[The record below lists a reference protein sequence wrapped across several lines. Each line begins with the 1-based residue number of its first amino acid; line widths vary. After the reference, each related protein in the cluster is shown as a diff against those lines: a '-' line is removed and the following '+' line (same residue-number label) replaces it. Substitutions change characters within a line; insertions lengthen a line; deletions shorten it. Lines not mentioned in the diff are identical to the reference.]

1 LRWIAI
7 FGFPAAAALVVL
19 AEPLIATIFFRGAM
33 TAMDVSMSSL
43 ALKAYAAGLLGH
55 MAVKILAPGFFARQD
70 MKTPVRIGVIALLSN
85 MVLNLAFIWWL
96 GHIGLALATSASAFI
111 NAFLL
116 WKRLREY
123 GIYQPQVGWVMFL
136 AKITTATGVM
146 VFGLVNIAPEI
157 YGWLSAGILEKAS
170 WLIGLCIG
178 GAMTY
183 FLVLWSLGFRVADL
197 RIARS

>member
-1 LRWIAI
+1 
-7 FGFPAAAALVVL
+7 LVVL
-19 AEPLIATIFFRGAM
+19 AEPLIETIFFRGAM
-33 TAMDVSMSSL
+33 TARDVSMSSL

-85 MVLNLAFIWWL
+85 MVLNLALIVWL

-116 WKRLREY
+116 WKHLREQ
-123 GIYQPQVGWVMFL
+123 GIYQPQAGWVTFL

-146 VFGLVNIAPEI
+146 VFGLVNIVPEI
-157 YGWLSAGILEKAS
+157 QGWLSAGILEKAS
-170 WLIGLCIG
+170 WLIGLCIS

-183 FLVLWSLGFRVADL
+183 FLVLWILGFRVADL